1 MSKCTMGEQDRN
13 RIIKFIIIFSFLF
26 FLIIGRI
33 AQLQITQGEKLKED
47 SLSRRLYT
55 QKLTA
60 SRGEIVDRNGTTIV
74 GNRKCYNIYVVP
86 VEHQEAVKDGKANL
100 EEDAKK
106 LSEILDVDVND
117 VKESLQKEKSYYR
130 VIKKDVSKEVVT
142 ELKELNMRGVGIETT
157 TARNYPQKSMLSN
170 VIGFVGQDGTG
181 LEGLEAT
188 YNDTLKGEEGLLIV
202 ERDRAGN
209 KIPSKQ
215 HEYIEA
221 VEGNSI
227 SLTIDSRVQQI
238 VDEELAKLGESDIN
252 PNAAYAIVQDV
263 NTGEIL
269 GMGNY
274 PTYNPQQGG
283 NAPSETRKNGVVQ
296 FNYEPGSVFK
306 LVTLA
311 AGFESGAITKDS
323 TFNDPNGY
331 IQIGNHKIKNWD
343 KKARGVLSIQ
353 DAAKYSNNVAMV
365 RIGQKIGKETFYD
378 YIHKFGFGQKTNI
391 GLYGEEKGLVRDV
404 NTLTNLDYATNNIG
418 QTIMV
423 TPLQMINAVSSI
435 VNGGNLMQPYI
446 IKEITDNN
454 GNIVQANKP
463 KVLRKVISEENSKT
477 MRELM
482 RYVVAGE
489 GGVSVANI
497 PGFDIGGKTGTA
509 QKAGPSG
516 YAAGKYVTSFT
527 GVAPTANPK
536 YAVIVIV
543 DEPKGSPVYG
553 STTAAPTATNILKR
567 ILLQNKEVDLSSVKK
582 EKTNSSEVN

>member
-1 MSKCTMGEQDRN
+1 MGEKDRN
-13 RIIKFIIIFSFLF
+13 RILKFIIAFSFLF

-33 AQLQITQGEKLKED
+33 AQLQITQGEKLKKD

-55 QKLTA
+55 QKLTP

-74 GNRKCYNIYVVP
+74 GNRKCYNVYVVP
-86 VEHQEAVKDGKANL
+86 VEHQEAVNDGKANL

-106 LSEILDVDVND
+106 LSELLVVDVKD
-117 VKESLQKEKSYYR
+117 IKESLLKEKSYYR
-130 VIKKDVSKEVVT
+130 LIKKDVNKEVID
-142 ELKELNMRGVGIETT
+142 ELKELNMKGVGIETT

-170 VIGFVGQDGTG
+170 VIGFVGQDGNG

-188 YNDTLKGEEGLLIV
+188 YNNTLKGEEGLLIV
-202 ERDRAGN
+202 ERDRQGN

-215 HEYIEA
+215 HEYVEA
-221 VEGNSI
+221 EEGSSI
-227 SLTIDSRVQQI
+227 TLTIDSKIQQI
-238 VDEELAKLGESDIN
+238 VDEELSKLGSSDIN

-269 GMGNY
+269 AMGNH
-274 PTYNPQQGG
+274 PTYNPQDGG
-283 NAPSETRKNGVVQ
+283 NAPAETRKNGVVQ

-306 LVTLA
+306 LVTIS
-311 AGFESGAITKDS
+311 AGLESGAITKD
-323 TFNDPNGY
+323 TTINDSNGY

-343 KKARGVLSIQ
+343 KKARGTLTIQ

-378 YIHKFGFGQKTNI
+378 FVNKFGFGQKTNV

-404 NTLTNLDYATNNIG
+404 NSLTNLDYATNTIG

-446 IKEITDNN
+446 IKEITDKD
-454 GNIVQANKP
+454 GNIIQANKP
-463 KVLRKVISEENSKT
+463 KTIRKVISEENSKT

-482 RYVVAGE
+482 RYVVTGE

-509 QKAGPSG
+509 QKAGASG
-516 YAAGKYVTSFT
+516 YAAGRYVTSFT

-536 YAVIVIV
+536 YAIIVIV

-553 STTAAPTATNILKR
+553 STTAAPTAVNILKR
-567 ILLQNKEVDLSSVKK
+567 ILLQNKEVDINSVKANSN
-582 EKTNSSEVN
+582 NSSEVN